1 MTYLS
6 ISFTKYFKAYYKTTD
21 IISCQQSACYHFA
34 YMPMK
39 NKICLITGAT
49 SGIGKVT
56 ALALAKKGAHVII
69 HGRNAAKAETVR
81 KEITADC
88 GNDNVTIM
96 LADLGS
102 LQGIKQ
108 LADQFS
114 ARYGHLDI
122 LMNNAGAIMNKK
134 REESVDGI
142 ETTIQVNF
150 IATFYLTALLFEKL
164 KNSDAA
170 RIINYS
176 SAMHKYAKIDLN
188 DFMMQKSYQVLRAYA
203 NAKLY
208 VNLFTEELNR
218 RIKSQGIKNIT
229 VNAVHPGGVN
239 TNFANN
245 SKSIVRF
252 LLKLMRPFSLSEE
265 EGADTGIYLVEDAE
279 VGNHSG
285 EYFVERKPKLP
296 AQKYNTPEI
305 TKEVWAIAEKL
316 TGIQFM

>member
-1 MTYLS
+1 
-6 ISFTKYFKAYYKTTD
+6 
-21 IISCQQSACYHFA
+21 
-34 YMPMK
+34 MK

-49 SGIGKVT
+49 SGMGKIT
-56 ALALAKKGAHVII
+56 ALELAKKGAHVII
-69 HGRNAAKAETVR
+69 HGRDAAKAETVR
-81 KEITADC
+81 KEITAAC
-88 GNDNVTIM
+88 GHNNVTVM

-102 LQGIKQ
+102 LQGVRQ
-108 LADQFS
+108 LAEQFS
-114 ARYGHLDI
+114 ARYDHLDI

-134 REESVDGI
+134 REESTDGI

-164 KNSDAA
+164 KKSNAA

-176 SAMHKYAKIDLN
+176 SAMHKYAKVNLD
-188 DFMMQKSYQVLRAYA
+188 DFMMRKGYQILRAYA

-218 RIKSQGIKNIT
+218 RMQSAGIKNIT
-229 VNAVHPGGVN
+229 INAVHPGGVN

-245 SKSIVRF
+245 SNSIVRF
-252 LLKLMRPFSLSEE
+252 LLKLMRPFSLTEE
-265 EGADTGIYLVEDAE
+265 KGADTGIYLAEDAE

-285 EYFVERKPKLP
+285 EYFVERKAKLP

-305 TKEVWAIAEKL
+305 AKEVWSIAEKL
-316 TGIQFM
+316 TGITFL